1 MTRTA
6 TAIAHAPSAASAA
19 SVAGPPARFGDLL
32 AAEWIKMRSLRST
45 WWTIALTA
53 LFVIGCAT
61 VASLADHD
69 GTASGPD
76 AHGPR
81 GFLPFDAFTPGAYM
95 TLMLVS
101 GSVGA
106 VTIVSEYGS
115 GLIRTTTV
123 AVPARHAVV
132 LAKAVVLAMVWTA
145 VGAVISLA
153 AFLVSQ
159 AVLDGRHAG
168 VALTHPGVARALVA
182 SALLAPVCALVGLG
196 LGALIRHTPG
206 SVAATLFTLVMLPP
220 LFSTSRQWSA
230 DVNHVMVV
238 SAWKRLVQNWDG
250 LPDINRVH
258 DATVPG
264 SWAVYAVWPLVAVA
278 LAVVVVRRRDV

>member
-6 TAIAHAPSAASAA
+6 PAHAHAPAHAPSVASATSA
-19 SVAGPPARFGDLL
+19 AGPPARFGDLL

-61 VASLADHD
+61 VASLADHG
-69 GTASGPD
+69 GTS
-76 AHGPR
+76 

-106 VTIVSEYGS
+106 VTIVSEHGS
-115 GLIRTTTV
+115 GLIRTTMV

-132 LAKAVVLAMVWTA
+132 LAKAVVLAAVWTT
-145 VGAVISLA
+145 VGTVISLA
-153 AFLVSQ
+153 AFLASQ

-168 VALTHPGVARALVA
+168 VPLTHPGVARALVA
-182 SALLAPVCALVGLG
+182 SALLAPACALVGLG

-238 SAWKRLVQNWDG
+238 SAWKRLVQNWGD

>member
-6 TAIAHAPSAASAA
+6 PAHAPSAASAA
-19 SVAGPPARFGDLL
+19 GPPARFRDLL

-53 LFVIGCAT
+53 LFVIGSAA

-69 GTASGPD
+69 GSASGPG
-76 AHGPR
+76 AR
-81 GFLPFDAFTPGAYM
+81 GFLPFDAFAPGAYM

-106 VTIVSEYGS
+106 VTLVSEYGS

-153 AFLVSQ
+153 AFLVSR

-238 SAWKRLVQNWDG
+238 SAWKRLVQNWGD
-250 LPDINRVH
+250 LPGTSLVH
-258 DATVPG
+258 DATVPA
-264 SWAVYAVWPLVAVA
+264 SWAVYAVWPSAAVA

>member
-6 TAIAHAPSAASAA
+6 PAHAPSVASATSA
-19 SVAGPPARFGDLL
+19 AGPPARFGDLL

-61 VASLADHD
+61 VASLADHG
-69 GTASGPD
+69 GTS
-76 AHGPR
+76 

-106 VTIVSEYGS
+106 VTIVSEHGS
-115 GLIRTTTV
+115 GLIRTTMV

-132 LAKAVVLAMVWTA
+132 LAKAVVLAAVWTA
-145 VGAVISLA
+145 VGTVISLA
-153 AFLVSQ
+153 AFLASQ

-168 VALTHPGVARALVA
+168 VPLTHPGVARALVA
-182 SALLAPVCALVGLG
+182 SALLAPACALVGLG

-238 SAWKRLVQNWDG
+238 SAWKRLVQNWGD

>member
-6 TAIAHAPSAASAA
+6 PAHAPSAASAA
-19 SVAGPPARFGDLL
+19 GPPARFRDLL

-53 LFVIGCAT
+53 LFVTGSAA

-69 GTASGPD
+69 GSASGPG
-76 AHGPR
+76 AR
-81 GFLPFDAFTPGAYM
+81 GFLPFDAFAPGGYM

-106 VTIVSEYGS
+106 VTLVSEYGS

-153 AFLVSQ
+153 AFMVSR

-238 SAWKRLVQNWDG
+238 SAWKRLVQNWGD
-250 LPDINRVH
+250 LPGTSLVH
-258 DATVPG
+258 DATVPA
-264 SWAVYAVWPLVAVA
+264 SWAVYAVWPSAAVA

>member
-1 MTRTA
+1 MIR
-6 TAIAHAPSAASAA
+6 SASAP
-19 SVAGPPARFGDLL
+19 VAAVAAPPARFRDLL
-32 AAEWIKMRSLRST
+32 VAEWIKMRSLRST

-53 LFVIGCAT
+53 LFVVGCAA
-61 VASLADHD
+61 VAALADHD
-69 GTASGPD
+69 DIAAAGPG
-76 AHGPR
+76 ARQSR
-81 GFLPFDAFTPGAYM
+81 GFLPFDAFPPGAYM
-95 TLMLVS
+95 TLMLVA

-123 AVPARHAVV
+123 AVPARHSVV
-132 LAKAVVLAMVWTA
+132 LAKAVVVAAVWTA
-145 VGAVISLA
+145 VGTVISLA

-159 AVLDGRHAG
+159 AVLDGRQGG
-168 VALTHPGVARALVA
+168 VSLTHPGVARAMVA
-182 SALLAPVCALVGLG
+182 SSLLAPVCALVGLG

-206 SVAATLFTLVMLPP
+206 SVAAALFTLVMLPP

-238 SAWKRLVQNWDG
+238 SAWKRLVQNWGD
-250 LPDINRVH
+250 LPDIHHVH

-278 LAVVVVRRRDV
+278 LAVAVVRRRDV